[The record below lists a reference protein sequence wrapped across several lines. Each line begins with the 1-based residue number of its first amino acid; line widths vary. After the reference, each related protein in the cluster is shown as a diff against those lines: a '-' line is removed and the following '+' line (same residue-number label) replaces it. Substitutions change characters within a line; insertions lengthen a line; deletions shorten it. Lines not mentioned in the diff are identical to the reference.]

1 MISLKLLL
9 FPVIVN
15 ILKKEAYLVPY
26 SFFFLFPIFFTT
38 KSVLTDFRLY
48 LPNQPKSSIGY
59 PTRPVWSR
67 FLYQWETI
75 IAHKTQLPCGNS
87 QSSLSVFKCFL
98 GNCSTILFPL
108 TKQMSDQLSNKQD
121 VIQSKSGKK
130 SIPQRFHILHHSRHF
145 HLTLKN

>member
-1 MISLKLLL
+1 MIWLTVEYRSKHLLLIKRVSVTGSRQWTSHWTMISLKLLLL

-15 ILKKEAYLVPY
+15 ILKKI
-26 SFFFLFPIFFTT
+26 SIFSTIQFFFLFPIFFTT

-75 IAHKTQLPCGNS
+75 IAHKTQLPCGHS
-87 QSSLSVFKCFL
+87 QSSLSVFKF
-98 GNCSTILFPL
+98 F
-108 TKQMSDQLSNKQD
+108 
-121 VIQSKSGKK
+121 
-130 SIPQRFHILHHSRHF
+130 
-145 HLTLKN
+145 